1 MEDQHSERGSP
12 LREDY
17 LSRLQKGD
25 VEGYVHSLS
34 EEGLI
39 WWFNMDTPAILA
51 HLAPLESFFE
61 SRSDLP
67 LRIRFLRDA
76 SRQMIPTER
85 MEEYYREF
93 LQRGDLKAASAAAGA
108 AVASIWDSG
117 AEFRRYSPWYERIAS
132 LVDRDIPPLA
142 KASLY
147 GFRSIIE
154 TTGRGDLEKAV
165 QSGRNLL
172 YWAEKARSNSLR
184 TFFAASVC
192 YCLIW
197 QGRLSEAEIIL
208 SDMLPLCELPDTTL
222 ICSIYFR
229 ISQGFF
235 YAVKGDF
242 NKARAILDAMRELP
256 LFDNLPP
263 PAFYLTYGHLLYTL
277 SCRGTEKEID
287 WTADKIKKRAVP
299 EQNYFHHTYIHY
311 SLGIA
316 YLGTGMTRKALVHSE
331 EALRRGILSE
341 SPLAEYLP
349 ALLYGQVLS
358 ELGRDDEAM
367 EHLRKWIITWE
378 ETGFSL
384 LASSGA
390 MEVSRILVQRGDIR
404 KARQYYERA
413 LRLLPEGEE
422 PLVLN
427 RNREYLERLRHSLYP
442 PDKEV
447 EIISGC
453 EDKPVFITTFG
464 DLQLRISDTVIYDRN
479 WRGERTQALLKA
491 LIVFGG
497 TKVSY
502 DLLIDLFWP
511 DTPGDIAV
519 NNLKVTLSRLR
530 KIGCRRGERPLQ
542 WILVKQ
548 KKISLA
554 RPLCRV
560 DSILFKE
567 ALEEAFRKRPDPLL
581 LMSALDL
588 YRDDFLA
595 RDYSETW
602 IIRHREILREDF
614 IKATILLAELCMDR
628 GDIDCCIPYLYH
640 AVKRDPLNEE
650 IYAALMS
657 VYIKGGYPSRA
668 LQTYRQAESILR
680 DELDISPGARLQDL
694 ARKVG
699 LKI

>member
-1 MEDQHSERGSP
+1 MDIPAITTHIAALE
-12 LREDY
+12 
-17 LSRLQKGD
+17 
-25 VEGYVHSLS
+25 SLS
-34 EEGLI
+34 
-39 WWFNMDTPAILA
+39 A
-51 HLAPLESFFE
+51 
-61 SRSDLP
+61 SRKDLP
-67 LRIRFLRDA
+67 LRIRFLVDA

-93 LQRGDLKAASAAAGA
+93 IRSGDLEAASAAAGA

-117 AEFRRYSPWYERIAS
+117 TEFRRYSPWYARILFLIEKEIS
-132 LVDRDIPPLA
+132 PLA
-142 KASLY
+142 RASLY
-147 GFRSIIE
+147 GFKSIIE
-154 TTGRGDLEKAV
+154 ATGLGDLDRAV

-172 YWAEKARSNSLR
+172 SWAEKARSNSLR

-197 QGRLSEAEIIL
+197 QGRLSEADLIL
-208 SDMLPLCELPDTTL
+208 SDMLPLCDLPDTSL

-242 NKARAILDAMRELP
+242 NKARTILDVIREIP

-263 PAFYLTYGHLLYTL
+263 PAFYLTYGHLLYAL
-277 SCRGTEKEID
+277 SCNGTEEEID
-287 WTADKIKKRAVP
+287 RAAEKIRNRAIP
-299 EQNYFHHTYIHY
+299 EQNYFNHTYIHY

-316 YLGTGMTRKALVHSE
+316 YLGTGMTGKALVHSE

-341 SPLAEYLP
+341 SPIAEYLP

-358 ELGRDDEAM
+358 ELGRDEDAM
-367 EHLRKWIITWE
+367 AHLRKWIITWE

-413 LRLLPEGEE
+413 LGLLPEGEE
-422 PLVLN
+422 PVVLN
-427 RNREYLERLRHSLYP
+427 RNREFLERLRHTLYP

-453 EDKPVFITTFG
+453 ENRPVFITTFG
-464 DLQLRISDTVIYDRN
+464 DLQLRISDTVIYDRK
-479 WRGERTQALLKA
+479 WRGERTRALLKA

-511 DTPGDIAV
+511 DTPGDVAE

-530 KIGCRRGERPLQ
+530 KIGCRQGERPLQ

-554 RPLCRV
+554 RPLCTV

-567 ALEEAFRKRPDPLL
+567 TLEEAFRKRPDPLL

-628 GDIDCCIPYLYH
+628 GDLDCCIPYLYH

-650 IYAALMS
+650 IYAALMN